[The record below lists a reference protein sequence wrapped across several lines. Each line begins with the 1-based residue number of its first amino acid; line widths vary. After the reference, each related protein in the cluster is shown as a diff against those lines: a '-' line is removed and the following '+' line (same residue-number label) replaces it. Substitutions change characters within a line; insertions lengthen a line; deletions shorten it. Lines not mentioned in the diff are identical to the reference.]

1 MQPISVVIAQPDLG
15 TASQLAAT
23 LRKRFRTVSVTQRK
37 ENVRAEIL
45 HSRATLAVVDL
56 ELIPL
61 PEVEE
66 LCRELSNVR
75 IVCTHRLADNALW
88 TAVVGSRCRRLLH
101 CQRYSRDCLCRRTFT
116 DSPCSC
122 QSCLTSLL

>member
-23 LRKRFRTVSVTQRK
+23 LRKRFRTVSVTQSK

-66 LCRELSNVR
+66 LCHELRNVR
-75 IVCTHRLADNALW
+75 IVCTHRLADETLW
-88 TAVVGSRCRRLLH
+88 TAVLGAGAE
-101 CQRYSRDCLCRRTFT
+101 DC
-116 DSPCSC
+116 CSANDIPGIV
-122 QSCLTSLL
+122 SAAERSLIPRARAKAA

>member
-15 TASQLAAT
+15 AASELAAT

-45 HSRATLAVVDL
+45 QARASLAVVDL

-61 PEVEE
+61 PEVEA

-75 IVCTHRLADNALW
+75 VVCTHRLADDSLW
-88 TAVVGSRCRRLLH
+88 TKVLGAGAE
-101 CQRYSRDCLCRRTFT
+101 DC
-116 DSPCSC
+116 CSA
-122 QSCLTSLL
+122 SDIPGILSAAERSLMPRARAKAA

>member
-45 HSRATLAVVDL
+45 QSHATLAVVDL

-75 IVCTHRLADNALW
+75 VVCTHRLADDALW
-88 TAVVGSRCRRLLH
+88 TAALGAGAE
-101 CQRYSRDCLCRRTFT
+101 DCCT
-116 DSPCSC
+116 
-122 QSCLTSLL
+122 TSDIPGIVSAAERSLIPRARAKAA

>member
-1 MQPISVVIAQPDLG
+1 MQPIAVVIAQPDLG

-45 HSRATLAVVDL
+45 QARASLAVVDL

-61 PEVEE
+61 PEVEA

-75 IVCTHRLADNALW
+75 VVCTHRLADETLW
-88 TAVVGSRCRRLLH
+88 TKVLGAGAE
-101 CQRYSRDCLCRRTFT
+101 DCCNANDIPGILSAAER
-116 DSPCSC
+116 
-122 QSCLTSLL
+122 SLIPQARAKAA

>member
-45 HSRATLAVVDL
+45 QSRAALAVVDL

-61 PEVEE
+61 PELEA
-66 LCRELSNVR
+66 LCRELSNVHV
-75 IVCTHRLADNALW
+75 VCTHRLADETLW
-88 TAVVGSRCRRLLH
+88 TKVLGAGAE
-101 CQRYSRDCLCRRTFT
+101 DCCTANDIPGIVSAAER
-116 DSPCSC
+116 
-122 QSCLTSLL
+122 SLIPLARAKAA

>member
-1 MQPISVVIAQPDLG
+1 MQPVAVVIAQPDLG

-45 HSRATLAVVDL
+45 QARASLAVVDL

-61 PEVEE
+61 PEIET
-66 LCRELSNVR
+66 LCRELSSVR
-75 IVCTHRLADNALW
+75 VVCTHRLADETLW
-88 TAVVGSRCRRLLH
+88 TAVLGAGAE
-101 CQRYSRDCLCRRTFT
+101 DC
-116 DSPCSC
+116 CSANDI
-122 QSCLTSLL
+122 SGIVSAVERSLIPHARAKAA